1 MSGCSSSHEGIRM
14 VFHSVAD
21 LTAALAGTAAL
32 SGDRLTVTG
41 APAPDLVDR
50 LAHTAAFGASPEV
63 KGTARWVI
71 LNLAAHTGVR
81 FASIHDLYLAM
92 GRGEAGGFTVP
103 AINVRAMAYDTG
115 RAVFRAANRLD
126 AGAFILEIARSEIGY
141 TEQRPH
147 EYAAIMAAAALRE
160 GFRGPLFLQG
170 DHVQVNAKKH
180 ASPDRDK
187 ELDTLRGLIRE
198 EIAAGF
204 YNIDIDTSTLVDL
217 DQPTLAEQQAVNCEL
232 AAEFTA
238 FIRRHEPEGVTV
250 SVGGEIGE
258 VGGKNSDIHEL
269 HAFMKG
275 YYGAL
280 TAKGDGLVGISKISV
295 QTGTAHGG
303 FVGPDGKVKSDV
315 KIDLD
320 TLQELSRVA
329 REQYGL
335 AGAVQHG
342 ASTLSAE
349 AFDAF
354 PRVGACEIHLATNF
368 QNMVYDHPA
377 FPAALKDEMYAWVR
391 EHAQEEKKPK
401 DTDEQFLY
409 KARKKAI
416 GPFKSR
422 LWELPA
428 ATRETIGKTLEDQFA
443 FLMSKL
449 RIPGTSEVVAKFVTP
464 ATTLPSLEN
473 ARLAAAGKITSE
485 ERKAEGLAD

>member
-1 MSGCSSSHEGIRM
+1 M
-14 VFHSVAD
+14 VFNSVAD
-21 LTAALAGTAAL
+21 LTAALAGVATISADQITVSAA
-32 SGDRLTVTG
+32 
-41 APAPDLVDR
+41 APAALVDR
-50 LAHTAAFGASPEV
+50 LAHTAALGGSPEV

-71 LNLAAHTGVR
+71 LHLAAAQGVR
-81 FASIHDLYLAM
+81 FASVHDLYMAM

-115 RAVFRAANRLD
+115 RAVIRAAKGLD

-170 DHVQVNAKKH
+170 DHVQVSLKKY

-187 ELDTLRGLIRE
+187 ELETLRSLIRE

-232 AAEFTA
+232 AADFTA
-238 FIRRHEPEGVTV
+238 FIRRHEPRGITV

-258 VGGKNSDIHEL
+258 VGGKNSDVHEL

-275 YYGAL
+275 YNQAL
-280 TAKGDGLVGISKISV
+280 AAKGKDLIGISKISV

-320 TLQELSRVA
+320 TLQELSRLA
-329 REQYGL
+329 REDYGL
-335 AGAVQHG
+335 SGAVQHG

-422 LWELPA
+422 LWALPA
-428 ATRETIGKTLEDQFA
+428 EVRGAIGTTLEEQFA
-443 FLMSKL
+443 FLMTKL
-449 RIPGTSEVVAKFVTP
+449 RIGATSAVVAKFVTP
-464 ATTLPSLEN
+464 SATLPSLEN
-473 ARLAAAGKITSE
+473 ARQAAAGKITSE